1 MEGRD
6 AAACGRRRRPGLSA
20 AVEKREHTR
29 KREAFFG
36 HRKVEGRSCAAGGG
50 CSSTAFSAAVEKRE
64 HSRKR
69 EAFFGHRKVEG
80 VVVSNGTP
88 SRQPWQTL

>member
-6 AAACGRRRRPGLSA
+6 AATGGRRRRPGLST
-20 AVEKREHTR
+20 AVEKRDHM
-29 KREAFFG
+29 
-36 HRKVEGRSCAAGGG
+36 
-50 CSSTAFSAAVEKRE
+50 
-64 HSRKR
+64 RKR

-88 SRQPWQTL
+88 SRQPWHTL

>member
-20 AVEKREHTR
+20 AIEKQER
-29 KREAFFG
+29 
-36 HRKVEGRSCAAGGG
+36 
-50 CSSTAFSAAVEKRE
+50 
-64 HSRKR
+64 SRKR

>member
-1 MEGRD
+1 M
-6 AAACGRRRRPGLSA
+6 C
-20 AVEKREHTR
+20 

-36 HRKVEGRSCAAGGG
+36 HRKVEGRDAAAGGRRRHPG
-50 CSSTAFSAAVEKRE
+50 LSAAVEKRE
-64 HSRKR
+64 HMRKR
-69 EAFFGHRKVEG
+69 EAFFGRRKVEG